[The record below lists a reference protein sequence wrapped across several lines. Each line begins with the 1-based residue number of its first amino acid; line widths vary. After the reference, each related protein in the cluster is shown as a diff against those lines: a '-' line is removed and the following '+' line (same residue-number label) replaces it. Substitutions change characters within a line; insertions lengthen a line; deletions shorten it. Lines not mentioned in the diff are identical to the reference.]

1 LKRHQCR
8 AASGF
13 LQFRNA
19 NDIHLC
25 PQRRPFIVR
34 VWIAITKGVN
44 RPVPHLDIAI
54 SILAGGRSSRMGR
67 DKARLRFQGRS
78 LLAYVRAAAGET
90 GWPVRVIRRDVIA
103 RCGPL
108 GGIYTALKSSRAGAE
123 LFLACDMPFVSTRW
137 LMALAANFGP
147 RRDAVFSEMDGV
159 TGFPFLLSV
168 SALPIVEQQ
177 IQSGLFS
184 LQALAAA
191 MGAKRIRV
199 PESRRLEVF
208 NINTPQDW
216 REAQRRR
223 RAGD

>member
-1 LKRHQCR
+1 
-8 AASGF
+8 
-13 LQFRNA
+13 
-19 NDIHLC
+19 
-25 PQRRPFIVR
+25 
-34 VWIAITKGVN
+34 VN
-44 RPVPHLDIAI
+44 QPALRLEIAI
-54 SILAGGRSSRMGR
+54 SILAGGRSLRMGR
-67 DKARLRFQGRS
+67 DKARLRFRGRS
-78 LLAYVRAAAGET
+78 LLAHVRAAAGET

-137 LMALAANFGP
+137 LMALAANLGP

-159 TGFPFLLSV
+159 VGFPFLLSV
-168 SALPIVEQQ
+168 SALPLVEQQ

-184 LQALAAA
+184 LQALAEA

-199 PESRRLEVF
+199 PESRRLEAF